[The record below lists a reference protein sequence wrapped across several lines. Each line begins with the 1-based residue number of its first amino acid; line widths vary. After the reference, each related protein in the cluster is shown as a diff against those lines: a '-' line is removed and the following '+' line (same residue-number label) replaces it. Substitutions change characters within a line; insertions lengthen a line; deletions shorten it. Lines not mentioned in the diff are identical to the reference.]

1 MTALSGGNDTVNM
14 QGMQATFQNTI
25 NIGSFINDI
34 NNQQNQQMSAN
45 HLMSGNLAKE
55 HIGITTF
62 SNTIEN
68 MDDSQ
73 EDDHTTSPDQLHHD
87 G

>member
-1 MTALSGGNDTVNM
+1 
-14 QGMQATFQNTI
+14 
-25 NIGSFINDI
+25 
-34 NNQQNQQMSAN
+34 MSAN
-45 HLMSGNLAKE
+45 HLTSGNMGKE

-73 EDDHTTSPDQLHHD
+73 EDDHTTSPDQ
-87 G
+87 

>member
-1 MTALSGGNDTVNM
+1 
-14 QGMQATFQNTI
+14 
-25 NIGSFINDI
+25 
-34 NNQQNQQMSAN
+34 MSAN

-73 EDDHTTSPDQLHHD
+73 EDDHTTSPDQHHHD
-87 G
+87 GTATDGPIKITKVNSILNTGS

>member
-1 MTALSGGNDTVNM
+1 
-14 QGMQATFQNTI
+14 
-25 NIGSFINDI
+25 
-34 NNQQNQQMSAN
+34 
-45 HLMSGNLAKE
+45 MSGNLAHQ

-73 EDDHTTSPDQLHHD
+73 EDGEHTANSPDHNPAGHGADD
-87 G
+87 GTIKITKVNSILNTGS

>member
-1 MTALSGGNDTVNM
+1 
-14 QGMQATFQNTI
+14 
-25 NIGSFINDI
+25 
-34 NNQQNQQMSAN
+34 MSAN
-45 HLMSGNLAKE
+45 HLTSGNLAKE

-73 EDDHTTSPDQLHHD
+73 EDDHTTSPDQHHQDIQGPD
-87 G
+87 GAIKITKVNSILNTGSQASVLDDINNGSTPENL

>member
-1 MTALSGGNDTVNM
+1 
-14 QGMQATFQNTI
+14 
-25 NIGSFINDI
+25 
-34 NNQQNQQMSAN
+34 MSAN

-55 HIGITTF
+55 NIGITTF

-73 EDDHTTSPDQLHHD
+73 EDDHTTSPDQHHHD
-87 G
+87 GQGTDGPIKITKVNSILNTGS

>member
-1 MTALSGGNDTVNM
+1 
-14 QGMQATFQNTI
+14 
-25 NIGSFINDI
+25 
-34 NNQQNQQMSAN
+34 
-45 HLMSGNLAKE
+45 MSGNLAKE

-73 EDDHTTSPDQLHHD
+73 EDDHTTSPDQRHD
-87 G
+87 QGTDGPIKITKVNSILNTGSQASVLDDINNGSTPENL

>member
-1 MTALSGGNDTVNM
+1 
-14 QGMQATFQNTI
+14 
-25 NIGSFINDI
+25 
-34 NNQQNQQMSAN
+34 MSAN
-45 HLMSGNLAKE
+45 HLTSGNLAGKE

-73 EDDHTTSPDQLHHD
+73 EDNHTTSPDHANQDNQAND
-87 G
+87 GAIKITKVNSILNTGSQASVLDDVNNGSTPENI